1 MSQKAKSILDLNK
14 PVAVWKSKD
23 LLEESVVPSLTII
36 LRTVGCRWKRCTMC
50 GYTRESATVNDS
62 ELLAQFDQA
71 MQGYFGEEI
80 VKIYTSGSFLD
91 AQEVSVEVRDK
102 ILETL
107 RSRSV
112 KRLVIETRPEYV
124 EPESVERLLFQIPTE
139 FSIGLETSNDLVRN
153 ELIRKGFSFQ
163 DFVRAS
169 QIIRERGGRVKAYL
183 LLKPPLLTE
192 GQAIKDA
199 IFSAQKARPYADILS
214 LNLCNVQR
222 GTLLERLWERGGY
235 RPPWLWSAVEVL
247 KNAEGPI
254 ICDPVG
260 AGARMGPH
268 NCGQCD
274 AVVADAIRK
283 HALSQDP
290 VIFESLSCRCMATW
304 RRILDL
310 EEQAFSVTINES
322 ASF

>member
-1 MSQKAKSILDLNK
+1 MQSKAKSILDLSK
-14 PVAVWKSKD
+14 PVAVWKSND
-23 LLEESVVPSLTII
+23 LLEERAVPSLTII

-50 GYTRESATVNDS
+50 GYTRESATVHDN

-91 AQEVSVEVRDK
+91 AQEVSVEVIDK

-107 RSRSV
+107 RSRGV
-112 KRLVIETRPEYV
+112 KRLVIETRPEYIK
-124 EPESVERLLFQIPTE
+124 PESVERLLFQIPTE

-153 ELIRKGFSFQ
+153 ELIKKGFSYQ
-163 DFVRAS
+163 DFIRAS
-169 QIIRERGGRVKAYL
+169 QLIRERGGRVKAYL

-192 GQAIKDA
+192 GQAIRDA
-199 IFSAQKARPYADILS
+199 IYSAQKARPYADILS

-222 GTLLERLWERGGY
+222 DTLLERLWERGGY

-247 KNAEGPI
+247 KNVEGPI

-260 AGARMGPH
+260 AGARRGPH
-268 NCGQCD
+268 NCGKCD

-283 HALSQDP
+283 HALSQD
-290 VIFESLSCRCMATW
+290 VTIFESLGCRCMTTW

-310 EEQAFSVTINES
+310 EEQAFSCTINEL
-322 ASF
+322 AQL